1 MEVVLNYVKPEL
13 IVVAIALYF
22 LGIALKNTE
31 KVKDKMIPFILGA
44 VGIVLAFIYVFATS
58 AVSTYQDVLFAIFT
72 SIVQGML
79 VAALSTYVNQ
89 LLKQSKKAS

>member
-1 MEVVLNYVKPEL
+1 MEVILNYVKPEL
-13 IVVAIALYF
+13 IVVAIVLYF
-22 LGIALKNTE
+22 LGIALKNIE
-31 KVKDKMIPFILGA
+31 KVKDKLIPFILGA

-72 SIVQGML
+72 AIVQGML

-89 LLKQSKKAS
+89 LLKQSKKVS

>member
-22 LGIALKNTE
+22 LGIALKNIE
-31 KVKDKMIPFILGA
+31 KVKDKLIPFILGA

-58 AVSTYQDVLFAIFT
+58 TVSTYQDVLFAIFT
-72 SIVQGML
+72 AIVQGML
-79 VAALSTYVNQ
+79 VAALSTYINQ

>member
-58 AVSTYQDVLFAIFT
+58 VVSTYQDVLFAIFT

>member
-31 KVKDKMIPFILGA
+31 KVKDKLIPFILGA

-72 SIVQGML
+72 AIVQGML

>member
-31 KVKDKMIPFILGA
+31 KVKDKLIPFILGA

-58 AVSTYQDVLFAIFT
+58 PVSTYQDVLFAIFT
-72 SIVQGML
+72 AIVQGML